1 MVNKLINNLI
11 MNNCF
16 IILAGGESKRF
27 NSKIPKSYHL
37 YKGKPLILHS
47 INKAK
52 EYTKFAKIIVVIN
65 KKHKRFIKKL
75 NIKNIK
81 IVEGGKNRA
90 ESAYRGLKS
99 IYKNNFKNVFIH
111 DAARPNFTLKLLD
124 KLNKELKLNDCVIP
138 AIKTNDSVKK
148 KIKDKI
154 VNLKKENIYFTQTP
168 QAFNYKKLFKL
179 QSNKSAETTDDAS
192 LFINAGEKIKI
203 ISGETNN
210 IKITINSDIKIKNS
224 IKYGIGFDVHRLVPK
239 KKLYLGGIKIPST
252 IGTLGHS
259 DGDPVLHAIID
270 ALLGACGKGDIGQ
283 KFSNQNKKFKNIRST
298 ILLKKI
304 VNEIKFIGFRI
315 NNIDINII
323 TQKPK
328 IQKYKKKIVSCIAKL
343 CEISNRQINIKG
355 KTTEKLG
362 VIGKEKAIACEVIV
376 SVIKYD

>member
-1 MVNKLINNLI
+1 

-27 NSKIPKSYHL
+27 NSKIPKSYHF

-52 EYTKFAKIIVVIN
+52 QYGKFNKILVVIN
-65 KKHKRFIKKL
+65 KKHKKFINKL
-75 NIKNIK
+75 NIKNVQMID
-81 IVEGGKNRA
+81 GGKTRA
-90 ESAYRGLKS
+90 DSAYIALKS

-111 DAARPNFTLKLLD
+111 DAARPNFTLKLLYR
-124 KLNKELKLNDCVIP
+124 LSQELKRNDCVIP
-138 AIKTNDSVKK
+138 AIKTNDSVKE
-148 KIKDKI
+148 KIKNKI
-154 VNLKKENIYFTQTP
+154 INLKRENIYLTQTP
-168 QAFNYKKLFKL
+168 QAFKYKKLYKL
-179 QSNKSAETTDDAS
+179 QNNRSSEITDDAN
-192 LFINAGEKIKI
+192 LFINNGKKIKI

-210 IKITINSDIKIKNS
+210 IKITTISDIKVNNI
-224 IKYGIGFDVHRLVPK
+224 IRYGIGFDVHRLVQG
-239 KKLYLGGIKIPST
+239 KKLYLGGIKIPSL

-259 DGDPVLHAIID
+259 DGDPVLHAVID

-283 KFSNQNKKFKNIRST
+283 KFSDKKQKFKNIRST
-298 ILLKKI
+298 ILLNKI
-304 VNEIKFIGFRI
+304 VEEINSSGFII

-323 TQKPK
+323 AQKPK
-328 IQKYKKKIVSCIAKL
+328 IQKYRNKMISCIGKL
-343 CEISNRQINIKG
+343 CKISNSQINIKG